1 MIRNRTDQ
9 SDETRTILSASS
21 DTSPESFAG
30 TAQDLTQDTAA
41 GTAEDTVQ
49 DRATEAV
56 PRPVQDR
63 MQDLLPRE
71 HTVAAPEPGSRR
83 GKVLVLATLSCLM
96 LALAGGLYWF
106 WQFPQEFALL
116 ADRKGNETQARL
128 RQVSPSANQPENR
141 AGHKD
146 EHKDEHKT
154 GTQADQKSAG
164 TQAATQAAIPG
175 GQAEPAEPARS
186 AGPAQQDEVKQAHA
200 PAPDDAGS
208 DEPAASVQL
217 PALAGFAPGSVYS
230 GTLGEMTRLQA
241 GSQMARADLALKEV
255 QVRLHELEARLQP
268 EPLKETRAQQSELAT
283 MQQSLQKSMDRILT
297 ALTARS
303 EEKADDIAGSLAV
316 VAVRSQGG
324 HLEAEL
330 KGTPGTFWVR
340 EGETVQGLRV
350 DEISRQRVRLNGQ
363 TLPWR

>member
-56 PRPVQDR
+56 PRPVQDQ

-128 RQVSPSANQPENR
+128 RPVSPSANQPENR
-141 AGHKD
+141 AG
-146 EHKDEHKT
+146 HKDEHKT

-297 ALTARS
+297 ALMARS

-324 HLEAEL
+324 ILEAEL

>member
-56 PRPVQDR
+56 PRPVQDQ

-128 RQVSPSANQPENR
+128 RPVSPSANQPENR
-141 AGHKD
+141 A
-146 EHKDEHKT
+146 EHKNEHKT
-154 GTQADQKSAG
+154 GTPADQKSAG
-164 TQAATQAAIPG
+164 TQA
-175 GQAEPAEPARS
+175 EP
-186 AGPAQQDEVKQAHA
+186 AGPAKQDEVKQAHA

-217 PALAGFAPGSVYS
+217 PVLAGFAPGSVYS

-324 HLEAEL
+324 ILEAEL

>member
-9 SDETRTILSASS
+9 SDETRTSLFVPPAS
-21 DTSPESFAG
+21 G
-30 TAQDLTQDTAA
+30 TAADPVTSRAQEWADDTAA

-49 DRATEAV
+49 DRAAEAV
-56 PRPVQDR
+56 TRPVQDQ
-63 MQDLLPRE
+63 MQDQHQEQDLLPRE

-128 RQVSPSANQPENR
+128 RPVSPSANQPENR
-141 AGHKD
+141 AGHK
-146 EHKDEHKT
+146 T
-154 GTQADQKSAG
+154 G